1 MKNLLRGFILGAIS
15 MWVLSAIISTA
26 QTDEPLT
33 IRVPP
38 IATDSTWTQEQR
50 ADLTRQWGTVVTQLN
65 MTNRTFAER
74 MRKID

>member
-1 MKNLLRGFILGAIS
+1 MKNLVRGFILGAVS
-15 MWVLSAIISTA
+15 MFVLSAIITDA

-33 IRVPP
+33 LRVPP
-38 IATDSTWTQEQR
+38 IASDSTWTPAQR
-50 ADLTRQWGTVVTQLN
+50 ADLTRQWTNVITQQN